1 MRTCWVLD
9 HPAHVRLLAPL
20 MREGGTPD
28 LIVACERDEVR
39 RMIETGDGRLPR
51 RQTLWVPRPV
61 GDGRYRKAMFRVRSV
76 QRFIKGASKDG
87 QGEVE
92 RVVSV
97 GAPLELLGQKS
108 RFWRR
113 TSVKER
119 WYITDTEVNHTA
131 HNLALKGATHVVV
144 PTHWREDLDGGFD
157 TGLVTD
163 AASGDEFYRISY
175 RRRTS
180 IDSTLVTYMSQDLKN
195 WFPAPMVVEE
205 VIPEEGDT
213 GFETVILRS
222 TFPLPD
228 ERVFFEV
235 RTYQKPISDSGF

>member
-1 MRTCWVLD
+1 VDAVTYRVGGEPL
-9 HPAHVRLLAPL
+9 PA
-20 MREGGTPD
+20 GW
-28 LIVACERDEVR
+28 
-39 RMIETGDGRLPR
+39 LPP
-51 RQTLWVPRPV
+51 Q
-61 GDGRYRKAMFRVRSV
+61 
-76 QRFIKGASKDG
+76 
-87 QGEVE
+87 
-92 RVVSV
+92 
-97 GAPLELLGQKS
+97 S
-108 RFWRR
+108 RFVVEPVRGNGLQLRLAR
-113 TSVKER
+113 TTE
-119 WYITDTEVNHTA
+119 DGATEV
-131 HNLALKGATHVVV
+131 V
-144 PTHWREDLDGGFD
+144 PQSFSSWGEAVFSAFSIFSSEERQVARKEYLYGEDLDGGFD